1 MFRFAFRIACVAVIC
16 AVTGLTLITPQ
27 ASNAQTPWQ
36 NLLVDG
42 DFEAPSPWPW
52 QDGIGEV
59 QIAPGWRGWYVDVTQ
74 VPSYVQRPVNC
85 EDGSYAHCYW
95 MRPEFRDNTA
105 ASFANRVRSGIR
117 SQKYFSYGRMHEG
130 GLYQRVGG
138 IKAGSL
144 MRFTIYLQAWQCFNE
159 DKCGKYGEISDAP
172 ADMHLRVGIDPYGGT
187 DPFSANIIWS
197 REQPAFDRWVQFSV
211 EAKAAGQAV
220 TVFTHSRPEWDVAR
234 TNNDVYLDDARLEVV
249 ESGTVSAAS
258 VTPGTPTPTITP
270 LPTPTP
276 RPDGAVVHVVQ
287 AGDTLF
293 GIARQYGVSLDDLY
307 RLNRLT
313 PESII
318 ELGQTLVVKTATA
331 TAAPPTVTYTPSA
344 TPTVVPPTPTLP
356 PPTATPTVQPT
367 PLPSV
372 PAPVRFDSTLT
383 VVVIVGVCAVLVG
396 IAVAIIRRRR

>member
-1 MFRFAFRIACVAVIC
+1 MKSKVVLLVTICTAMVVLPFALPRSSRAQVP
-16 AVTGLTLITPQ
+16 GL
-27 ASNAQTPWQ
+27 
-36 NLLVDG
+36 NLLTDG
-42 DFEAPSPWPW
+42 NFEAPMPWPT
-52 QDGIGEV
+52 QDGINEV
-59 QIAPGWRGWYVDVTQ
+59 QVALGWRVWYLDVA
-74 VPSYVQRPVNC
+74 PSYVKAPSNC
-85 EDGSYAHCYW
+85 DRGTQYDCYW
-95 MRPEFRDNTA
+95 MRPEFRNNE
-105 ASFANRVRSGIR
+105 ASSFPERVHSGVR
-117 SQKYFSYGRMHEG
+117 SQKYFSYGRMHEA
-130 GLYQRVGG
+130 GLYQRVSG
-138 IKAGSL
+138 ITAGSTV
-144 MRFTIYLQAWQCFNE
+144 RFSIYVQAWQCSNP
-159 DKCGKYGEISDAP
+159 DTCSKGGTHSDAP
-172 ADMHLRVGIDPYGGT
+172 ADMHLRVGIDPYAGT
-187 DPFSANIIWS
+187 DPFSANIVWS

-234 TNNDVYLDDARLEVV
+234 TTNDVYLDDARLEVV
-249 ESGTVSAAS
+249 EPGAVGAAP
-258 VTPGTPTPTITP
+258 VTPGTPTSTITP

-313 PESII
+313 PESIL

-372 PAPVRFDSTLT
+372 PAAVHFDSTLT
-383 VVVIVGVCAVLVG
+383 VVVIVGICVVLVG

>member
-1 MFRFAFRIACVAVIC
+1 MKSKAALLVAIC
-16 AVTGLTLITPQ
+16 TAMVVLPL
-27 ASNAQTPWQ
+27 ASPLPSRAQVVGP
-36 NLLVDG
+36 NLLTDG
-42 DFEAPSPWPW
+42 NFEAPTPWPL
-52 QDGIGEV
+52 QDSIGEV
-59 QIAPGWRGWYVDVTQ
+59 QVALGWRAWYLDVA
-74 VPSYVQRPVNC
+74 PSYVKAPSNC
-85 EDGSYAHCYW
+85 SDSGSRYDCYW
-95 MRPEFRDNTA
+95 MRPEFRNNEA
-105 ASFANRVRSGIR
+105 ASFPDRVHSGMR
-117 SQKYFSYGRMHEG
+117 SQKYFSYGRMHEA
-130 GLYQRVGG
+130 GLYQRVSG
-138 IKAGSL
+138 ITPGAVL
-144 MRFTIYLQAWQCFNE
+144 RFSIYIQAWQCSNP
-159 DKCGKYGEISDAP
+159 DACGQGGTHSDAP
-172 ADMHLRVGIDPYGGT
+172 ADMHLRVGIDPYAGT
-187 DPFSANIIWS
+187 DPLSANIVWS

-249 ESGTVSAAS
+249 EPGAVGEAS
-258 VTPGTPTPTITP
+258 LTPGTPPPTITP

-383 VVVIVGVCAVLVG
+383 LVVIVGVCAVLVG